1 MAQLYGRAG
10 FMDLVLP
17 PGRVAFLS
25 GPGDRSTQR
34 SPSMRLSRRA
44 AAVLGSALPL
54 TALML
59 ASGVPA
65 QAATAGWHVV
75 FTHHYGSPNNSSGYL
90 TVIAPGSKDAWAFGG
105 TDLSGATPGVPV
117 AERWN
122 GTAWKSSALP
132 GGLTNQILAAS
143 ADSPNDIWAVTHL
156 GGDILHWNGT
166 AWSVAEQLTGSGQL
180 TGVTALSPANVWV
193 FGGGGFTG
201 GLGTWHFDGSTWTQ
215 QTGSAVGIEEAS
227 ALSPTSIWAVGSN
240 ATSPANIITHYNGT
254 TWAHVKATAL
264 SSLQFSDILALS
276 PSDIWASAS
285 AQGSAFKGVLVHRT
299 SSGWTRISLPWQ
311 VSPESIA
318 SDGHG
323 GLWVTAQDQTSRPW
337 AVHVSA
343 TGHLSRT
350 LFSSSGTP
358 FGLAQVPGTRSLW
371 AAGLSPTTP
380 TGANATIWAYGTP

>member
-1 MAQLYGRAG
+1 
-10 FMDLVLP
+10 
-17 PGRVAFLS
+17 
-25 GPGDRSTQR
+25 
-34 SPSMRLSRRA
+34 MRFSRRA
-44 AAVLGSALPL
+44 AAVLGSVLPL

-59 ASGVPA
+59 TAGVPA
-65 QAATAGWHVV
+65 QAATTGWHVV

-90 TVIAPGSKDAWAFGG
+90 TVIAPASGDAWAFGG
-105 TDLSGATPGVPV
+105 TDLSGATSGAPV
-117 AERWN
+117 AEHWN

-132 GGLTNQILAAS
+132 SGLTNQILAAS

-166 AWSVAEQLTGSGQL
+166 AWSVAEQLAGSGQL
-180 TGVTALSPANVWV
+180 TGVTALSPTDVWV

-240 ATSPANIITHYNGT
+240 ATAPANIITHYNGT
-254 TWAHVKATAL
+254 TWAHVKASAL
-264 SSLQFSDILALS
+264 SGLQFSDILALS
-276 PSDIWASAS
+276 PSDIWASAN
-285 AQGSAFKGVLVHRT
+285 AQTDSFKAFLLHRT
-299 SSGWTRISLPWQ
+299 SSGWARISLPWR
-311 VSPESIA
+311 VSPNRIA

-323 GLWVTAQDQTSRPW
+323 GLWVTAQTTTSSSY

-350 LFSSSGTP
+350 LIPSGTP
-358 FGLAQVPGTRSLW
+358 IGIAHIPGTRSLW
-371 AAGLSPTTP
+371 AAGMTPTTSA
-380 TGANATIWAYGTP
+380 GMNATIWAHGTP